1 MRPIF
6 IVIVAALAIT
16 AVAQYSAKVMTAEA
30 PQSRQTGAVPI
41 VIDIM
46 QMMRQARD
54 LPVQQFDAI

>member
-1 MRPIF
+1 MRSIF
-6 IVIVAALAIT
+6 IVIVAAVAIIG
-16 AVAQYSAKVMTAEA
+16 VAKFSATVMTAEA
-30 PQSRQTGAVPI
+30 PQARRGAGPI